1 MKDLGDM
8 MRHAQEMRDRFQR
21 LQDELANMTVEGS
34 SGGGMVSVTAN
45 GSQDIV
51 FVRIGKEAVSLDDIE
66 VLQDLICSAVNDA
79 LARSRD
85 LMASE
90 VSKISGGIL
99 PPGLL

>member
-1 MKDLGDM
+1 MKELGDM
-8 MRHAQEMRDRFQR
+8 MRQAHEMRDRFQR
-21 LQDELANMTVEGS
+21 LQEELANMTVEGS

-66 VLQDLICSAVNDA
+66 VLQDLVCSAVNDA

>member
-21 LQDELANMTVEGS
+21 LQEELANMTVEGS

-66 VLQDLICSAVNDA
+66 VLQDLVCSAVNDA